1 MNPELSI
8 IITSYKNPSLLKLC
22 VESFQKN
29 IKNIDF
35 EIIVADGE
43 TEEDTYDLMR
53 EDFPNIKFLPN
64 KKNVGFSTLVNQ
76 GIEESKGEY
85 FFIINS
91 DIIAKKEGISNL
103 LNFVKKN
110 SDVGLASPKL
120 INFDNSIQHSI
131 FRFYKPSTV
140 IYRRTFLRNFNFA
153 KKHLSKFLMEGKKR
167 YDVAFD
173 VDWVMGSAMMVSRNA
188 IKKVGKM
195 DSNFFM
201 YFEDVDWCWRFWE
214 KNLRVVYYPL
224 VEVYHYHGKQSA
236 NRSAL
241 NAIIFNK
248 YTRIHIFSAIRF
260 FLKHFGK
267 PNPHKIYK
275 KNN

>member
-1 MNPELSI
+1 
-8 IITSYKNPSLLKLC
+8 
-22 VESFQKN
+22 
-29 IKNIDF
+29 
-35 EIIVADGE
+35 
-43 TEEDTYDLMR
+43 
-53 EDFPNIKFLPN
+53 
-64 KKNVGFSTLVNQ
+64 
-76 GIEESKGEY
+76 
-85 FFIINS
+85 
-91 DIIAKKEGISNL
+91 
-103 LNFVKKN
+103 
-110 SDVGLASPKL
+110 
-120 INFDNSIQHSI
+120 
-131 FRFYKPSTV
+131 
-140 IYRRTFLRNFNFA
+140 
-153 KKHLSKFLMEGKKR
+153 
-167 YDVAFD
+167 
-173 VDWVMGSAMMVSRNA
+173 MGSAMMVSRNA

-236 NRSAL
+236 NQSAL
-241 NAIIFNK
+241 SAIIFNK